1 MAGGLVEEVYSCAR
15 CALLDGSLSV
25 LVLLPH
31 QDELAWFDGERGLV
45 IFSWSVGLES
55 QKFGIRLAAGFAV
68 DLCPQTSPP
77 SHRHHHH
84 HPLCRLL
91 VPPLPSPVLSPHPS
105 MEFWRKIIS
114 TTPVRRADAS
124 TPPVSPEAR
133 LERYKRSW
141 TAVQKSWAALCNPHA
156 IQHTSAFQ
164 QQLIHHISAQT
175 RLLLDRPAS
184 RLCLEYTLRARVVPE
199 LGKIARNSP
208 SNVACAVVRCLVSM
222 IDAADEDF
230 LADESVCGSISELAG
245 SFHAGLDDEYRESL
259 MELLF
264 NVAATTKVQRGLL
277 GLWFHLARD
286 VGSISETST
295 ATDVP
300 SSVVGAFADFYRTT
314 FLFSM
319 RCWRMSLPR
328 DGLEILPRRVC
339 STLSNWPTRETNS
352 KNGSSQAT

>member
-1 MAGGLVEEVYSCAR
+1 
-15 CALLDGSLSV
+15 
-25 LVLLPH
+25 
-31 QDELAWFDGERGLV
+31 
-45 IFSWSVGLES
+45 
-55 QKFGIRLAAGFAV
+55 
-68 DLCPQTSPP
+68 
-77 SHRHHHH
+77 
-84 HPLCRLL
+84 
-91 VPPLPSPVLSPHPS
+91 

-184 RLCLEYTLRARVVPE
+184 RLCLEYTLRTRVVPE

-208 SNVACAVVRCLVSM
+208 SSVASAVVRCLVSM

-264 NVAATTKVQRGLL
+264 NVAATTKVRRGLL

-286 VGSISETST
+286 VGSVSETST

-300 SSVVGAFADFYRTT
+300 VVCGAVADWNRTT

-319 RCWRMSLPR
+319 RCWRMFLRR
-328 DGLEILPRRVC
+328 DALEILPRRGY
-339 STLSNWPTRETNS
+339 STLSNWQTQETSS
-352 KNGSSQAT
+352 KNGSSQATWLQ

>member
-1 MAGGLVEEVYSCAR
+1 
-15 CALLDGSLSV
+15 
-25 LVLLPH
+25 
-31 QDELAWFDGERGLV
+31 
-45 IFSWSVGLES
+45 
-55 QKFGIRLAAGFAV
+55 
-68 DLCPQTSPP
+68 
-77 SHRHHHH
+77 
-84 HPLCRLL
+84 
-91 VPPLPSPVLSPHPS
+91 
-105 MEFWRKIIS
+105 
-114 TTPVRRADAS
+114 VRRADAS

-184 RLCLEYTLRARVVPE
+184 RLCLEYTLRTRVVPE

-208 SNVACAVVRCLVSM
+208 SSVASAVVRCLVSM

-245 SFHAGLDDEYRESL
+245 SFHAGLDDEYRASL

-264 NVAATTKVQRGLL
+264 NVAATTKVRRGLL

-286 VGSISETST
+286 VGSVSETST

-300 SSVVGAFADFYRTT
+300 SSVVRLLIGIERLSYFLCVVGECSRGGTDWRFCQDGATLLYRT
-314 FLFSM
+314 
-319 RCWRMSLPR
+319 
-328 DGLEILPRRVC
+328 GKPRRRARRMDPLKRSGYNDGGGVLKHPFLTKIANNLLV
-339 STLSNWPTRETNS
+339 SEHHTLNS
-352 KNGSSQAT
+352 LEKSSSSPHQKEPSQLSSQQTTPPQPSLQSQTLKNTNAPTPPPFPAR